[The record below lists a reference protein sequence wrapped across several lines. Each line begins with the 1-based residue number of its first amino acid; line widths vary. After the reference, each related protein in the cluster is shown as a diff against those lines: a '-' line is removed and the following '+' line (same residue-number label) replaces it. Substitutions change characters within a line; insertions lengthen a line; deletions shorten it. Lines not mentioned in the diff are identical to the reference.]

1 MNNDVYSDAPFE
13 TRGGRPLRIMKK
25 KLLWQPACKLPY
37 IFRLK
42 GQGMFVRLLNVISY
56 LGGGG
61 LGGFPPFSL
70 QNHNVPIIPLA
81 QHQFEKINT

>member
-61 LGGFPPFSL
+61 TL